1 MRSMRPWNQYKENTY
16 CNSESYNRVYD
27 VSSIQTLLTP
37 IVSWSHNFLVQPYMV
52 SLSDFLRVNIQNMG
66 IQPSAQY
73 HGVVQKNRR
82 KLRIKTVLTVDPS
95 KNYVV
100 FSVKYQY
107 IFDCRSP
114 RRQYSIGDQDTIE
127 KCYCICDKILPQK
140 DWYTFRVLPRN
151 LFHFTFHA
159 PNNDPP
165 EYKYR
170 GAFHVRIDCLKH
182 DGDEPYRMFAKHP
195 VLKTHPYQ
203 YALWDDFDGS
213 LNGFFT
219 TDITQVMDPSLDLV
233 EIRPFLLNHPSVRV
247 AFMSQQTGQR
257 FHIIDDLVKPIYDR
271 MVQDVMNPMS
281 WSVAPR
287 IRPPIAVEYRIH
299 DPSYVPCAMMIR
311 TKRNTKKIRELIRD
325 LCGNGVEVLY
335 GGGGGRRTRSR
346 RRG

>member
-1 MRSMRPWNQYKENTY
+1 MAAWNQFKENTY
-16 CNSESYNRVYD
+16 CNSESYNHIYD
-27 VSSIQTLLTP
+27 TSAIRMRLSP
-37 IVSWSHNFLVQPYMV
+37 IVRWTNNTIIPPHISFLSQY
-52 SLSDFLRVNIQNMG
+52 LRINLPSSG
-66 IQPSAQY
+66 IIPVYQY
-73 HGVVQKNRR
+73 NLGKQQNRR
-82 KLRIKTVLTVDPS
+82 NLEITAYSKTDASNT
-95 KNYVV
+95 YVV
-100 FSVKYQY
+100 FAVRYRY
-107 IFDCRSP
+107 IFDVHSP
-114 RRQYSIGDQDTIE
+114 RKQYSIGDQDTIE
-127 KCYCICDKILPQK
+127 KCFCTCDKILTQK
-140 DWYTFRVLPRN
+140 DWYTFRVSPRN
-151 LFHFTFHA
+151 LFHFTFHT

-182 DGDEPYRMFAKHP
+182 HGIEPYRTFAKHP

-219 TDITQVMDPSLDLV
+219 TDTTQVMDPSLDLV

-287 IRPPIAVEYRIH
+287 IRSPIAVEYRIH

-335 GGGGGRRTRSR
+335 GGGGRRTRSR
-346 RRG
+346 RR

>member
-1 MRSMRPWNQYKENTY
+1 MSSWNQFKENTY

-27 VSSIQTLLTP
+27 VSTIQTLILP
-37 IVSWSHNFLVQPYMV
+37 LVSWSDNTIIQPNITLFSEY
-52 SLSDFLRVNIQNMG
+52 LRIN
-66 IQPSAQY
+66 IQPSGIPYNQQY
-73 HGVVQKNRR
+73 MKGKQKNRR
-82 KLRIKTVLTVDPS
+82 NLAISTDIYTDPS
-95 KNYVV
+95 YNYVV
-100 FSVKYQY
+100 FAIKYRH
-107 IFDCRSP
+107 IFDFHSPGTKFRYRQPHTVENDYCRC
-114 RRQYSIGDQDTIE
+114 IGT
-127 KCYCICDKILPQK
+127 LPQK
-140 DWYTFRVLPRN
+140 DWYTFQTAKKN

-182 DGDEPYRMFAKHP
+182 HGIEPYRTFAKHP

-213 LNGFFT
+213 HNGFFT

-271 MVQDVMNPMS
+271 IVQDVMNPMS
-281 WSVAPR
+281 WSVFPR
-287 IRPPIAVEYRIH
+287 VRVPIAVEYRIH
-299 DPSYVPCAMMIR
+299 DPSYVPCTSMIR

-335 GGGGGRRTRSR
+335 GGGGGRTRSR
-346 RRG
+346 RR